1 VTAVH
6 TRSPTEA
13 AMMAAAAGCAFD
25 FDSIFDSLIR
35 WPVNFGA

>member
-13 AMMAAAAGCAFD
+13 AITAAAAGCAFD
-25 FDSIFDSLIR
+25 FDLHLDSLI
-35 WPVNFGA
+35 